1 VQFLET
7 LDAATEWQA
16 HKALLRAGPA
26 PSIAPDVASHGGKA
40 AADARDRMGRLN

>member
-1 VQFLET
+1 M
-7 LDAATEWQA
+7 DGAA
-16 HKALLRAGPA
+16 RAGPA